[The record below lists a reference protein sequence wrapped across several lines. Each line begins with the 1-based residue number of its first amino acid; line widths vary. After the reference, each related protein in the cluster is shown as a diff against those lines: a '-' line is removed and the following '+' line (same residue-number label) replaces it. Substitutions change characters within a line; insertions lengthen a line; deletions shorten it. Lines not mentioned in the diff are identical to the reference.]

1 MGSSDRH
8 QFNHHAILAM
18 TTHAAAGSRMATPI
32 DEGKTASRRSG
43 SILTLPD
50 ASSAAYSIDRV
61 TSLAST
67 QPADFTNACTISG
80 GATASASPA

>member
-50 ASSAAYSIDRV
+50 ASSFADSIDRT

-67 QPADFTNACTISG
+67 
-80 GATASASPA
+80 